1 MEVVDAIKNRYSVRG
16 FLNKEVEKDTV
27 KKIIELAKMAPSG
40 VNCQPWKIYVVMGD
54 ARDSL
59 VAEALSKVDAGKM
72 DKEEDAV
79 YPSERPDWYKARQ
92 RAAGFGLYKA
102 LGIERDD
109 MAGRLE
115 QGRKNYEFFGAPVGI
130 FITVNKALGSNGW
143 GYVGHMVQTLCLA
156 AVNEAIE
163 FEDDSKGSASN
174 LLIAVRKKF
183 PSNKIIFANGGDRSD
198 TSKILEYDTAQE
210 FNIELKFG
218 IGGNHKESSS
228 SDLLGRWEEYIK
240 SKTKD

>member
-1 MEVVDAIKNRYSVRG
+1 
-16 FLNKEVEKDTV
+16 
-27 KKIIELAKMAPSG
+27 MAPSG

-72 DKEEDAV
+72 DKEEYAV

-156 AVNEAIE
+156 AVNEGLGTCLQEAWSG
-163 FEDDSKGSASN
+163 FPQ
-174 LLIAVRKKF
+174 LVRKHVDYGDDEILWCGIALGYPDEKHPANSF
-183 PSNKIIFANGGDRSD
+183 RTDREDFDNYAKII
-198 TSKILEYDTAQE
+198 E
-210 FNIELKFG
+210 
-218 IGGNHKESSS
+218 
-228 SDLLGRWEEYIK
+228 
-240 SKTKD
+240 

>member
-1 MEVVDAIKNRYSVRG
+1 MKIPFGKPLIG
-16 FLNKEVEKDTV
+16 KEERNV
-27 KKIIELAKMAPSG
+27 
-40 VNCQPWKIYVVMGD
+40 
-54 ARDSL
+54 
-59 VAEALSKVDAGKM
+59 VAEVLSGPILVHGPK
-72 DKEEDAV
+72 
-79 YPSERPDWYKARQ
+79 
-92 RAAGFGLYKA
+92 
-102 LGIERDD
+102 
-109 MAGRLE
+109 
-115 QGRKNYEFFGAPVGI
+115 
-130 FITVNKALGSNGW
+130 
-143 GYVGHMVQTLCLA
+143 
-156 AVNEAIE
+156 AIE